1 MAQATF
7 VVLFLPFAPLS
18 MSASFALLP
27 VFNAL
32 PGAFLLLSPS
42 LVVEAASDDYL
53 AVAMVQRAQLIGRP
67 IFELFPD
74 NPATP
79 EVHGE
84 RTLRDSFARVLAT
97 GQPHELA
104 LQRYDLPDPAAPG
117 QFVERYWLPSNRA
130 VLDEAGR
137 VQHLLH
143 TVVDVT
149 AQVQAAA
156 QLRASEARA
165 QAAHAAAERQRGEL
179 QRIFEQAPVA
189 IAVYRGPTHVIELA
203 NPLVC
208 ALWGRTQAQAV
219 GTPLFELLPE
229 VAGQG
234 YEELLAGVLATGVP
248 HEAREMPSLIDRQ
261 GRRDTV
267 YWNFVYLP
275 MREEDGR
282 VSGVMVVAA
291 EVTEQVLAREQV
303 LSLNHQ
309 LAAVNA
315 ALHASHDELLANQE
329 EVLLVQQRLEHR
341 VAERTQQLAAAL
353 QEAEQ
358 QRTYATGQQR
368 LLDQILGQVPA
379 AIATVSGPEHRYSF
393 FNDGYQALSG
403 HRTRLGS
410 TVAEVFPEVVAQG
423 FIDLLDQVYAT
434 GQPLQGQ
441 ETPAQLYDRATG
453 QPELRYVD
461 FIYQPLMNAPGHTQ
475 GILAF
480 IVDVTDKVR
489 ARQHAE
495 ALQAQVLAAA
505 QRQAQER
512 EAFYQIFAQTP
523 AAICIQRGPEHRYEY
538 ANGPYHAFF
547 PGRQL
552 LGRPVAEALPE
563 TVGSGVVALLDNV
576 YRTGETYYGEEL
588 PLLIAQP
595 DGQPPRQMFFTFTY
609 QAFRENGEIVGI
621 STFAY
626 DVAEQVLARRQVQQ
640 LNEALAAINEEL
652 LASNEELNATNTLLT
667 RTNVDLD
674 NFVYTASHDLKA
686 PIANIEGLLLALREH
701 LPAPAPPVPR
711 LLDLMQESA
720 ERFRVT
726 IAQLTDIAR
735 LQQAHSQPAENVP
748 LAATAEAVG
757 LDLAPL
763 LTAAGA
769 ALTIDVA
776 PDLHVSFA
784 PQNLR
789 SLLYNLLSNAVKY
802 RDPARPAEV
811 VLRAART
818 ATGVVLTVQ
827 DNGLGL
833 TEAQQNQLFGI
844 FRRLHSHVEGSGVGL
859 HMVKRMVENVG
870 GTITVASQPGVGST
884 FTVTFPTPN

>member
-1 MAQATF
+1 MPASLA
-7 VVLFLPFAPLS
+7 LF
-18 MSASFALLP
+18 P

-42 LVVEAASDDYL
+42 LVVVAASDAYL
-53 AVAMVQRAQLIGRP
+53 AVTMVQREHLLGRP
-67 IFELFPD
+67 LFELFPD

-79 EVHGE
+79 EAHGE
-84 RTLRDSFARVLAT
+84 RNLRASFAQVLAT
-97 GQPHELA
+97 GQPHAMA
-104 LQRYDLPDPAAPG
+104 LQRYDLPDPAAPS
-117 QFVERYWLPSNRA
+117 QFVERYWLLSNSA
-130 VLDEAGR
+130 VLNEAGH
-137 VQHLLH
+137 VQYLLH
-143 TVVDVT
+143 AVVDTT
-149 AQVQAAA
+149 AQVQAEAR
-156 QLRASEARA
+156 LRASEAREQAA
-165 QAAHAAAERQRGEL
+165 QAEAERQRGEL

-189 IAVYRGPTHVIELA
+189 IAVYRGPAYVIELA

-234 YEELLAGVLATGVP
+234 YEELLAGVLVTGVP
-248 HEAREMPSLIDRQ
+248 HVAREMPSLIDRH

-282 VSGVMVVAA
+282 VSGVMVVAT

-303 LSLNHQ
+303 QRLNQQ
-309 LAAVNA
+309 LATLNT
-315 ALHASHDELLANQE
+315 ALLTSNDELLANQE

-358 QRTYATGQQR
+358 QRTYATSQQH

-403 HRTRLGS
+403 HRTQLGH
-410 TVAEVFPEVVAQG
+410 TAAEVFPEVVAQG
-423 FIDLLDQVYAT
+423 FISLLDQVYQT
-434 GQPLQGQ
+434 GRPFKGQ
-441 ETPAQLYDRATG
+441 ETPAQLYDHATG

-461 FIYQPLMNAPGHTQ
+461 FIYQPLVDAQGHTQ

-480 IVDVTDKVR
+480 IVDVTDRVL

-505 QRQAQER
+505 QQQAQER

-552 LGRPVAEALPE
+552 LGRSVAEALPE
-563 TVGSGVVALLDNV
+563 TVDSGVVALLDNV
-576 YRTGETYYGEEL
+576 YRTGNTYYGEEL

-626 DVAEQVLARRQVQQ
+626 DVAEQVLARRQVQR
-640 LNEALAAINEEL
+640 LNEELAAINEEL
-652 LASNEELNATNTLLT
+652 LASNEELNTTNTQLT

-711 LLDLMQESA
+711 LLDLMREAA

-748 LAATAEAVG
+748 LAATIEAVG

-763 LTAAGA
+763 LAAA
-769 ALTIDVA
+769 RAELTVEVA

-789 SLLYNLLSNAVKY
+789 SLVYNLLSNAVKY
-802 RDPARPAEV
+802 RDPARPAV
-811 VLRAART
+811 VALHAART
-818 ATGVVLTVQ
+818 AAGVVLAVQ

-833 TEAQQNQLFGI
+833 TEAQQGQLFGI

-870 GTITVASQPGVGST
+870 GTIVVASQLGVGST
-884 FTVTFPTPN
+884 FTVTFPAPD

>member
-1 MAQATF
+1 
-7 VVLFLPFAPLS
+7 
-18 MSASFALLP
+18 MSDSLALLP

-42 LVVEAASDDYL
+42 LVVEAASDAYL
-53 AVAMVQRAQLIGRP
+53 AVSLVQREHLLGRLL
-67 IFELFPD
+67 FELFPD

-79 EVHGE
+79 EAHGE
-84 RTLRDSFARVLAT
+84 RNLRASFAQVLAT
-97 GQPHELA
+97 GQPHAMA

-117 QFVERYWLPSNRA
+117 QFVERYWLPNNSA
-130 VLDEAGR
+130 VLDEAGN
-137 VQHLLH
+137 VKHLLH
-143 TVVDVT
+143 AVVDAT
-149 AQVQAAA
+149 AQVQAEAR
-156 QLRASEARA
+156 LRASEARE
-165 QAAHAAAERQRGEL
+165 QAARTEAERQRGEL

-189 IAVYRGPTHVIELA
+189 IAVYRGPAYVIELA

-234 YEELLAGVLATGVP
+234 YEELLADVLATGVP
-248 HEAREMPSLIDRQ
+248 HVAREMPSLIDRQ

-282 VSGVMVVAA
+282 VSGVMVVAT

-303 LSLNHQ
+303 QRLNHQ
-309 LAAVNA
+309 LATLNT
-315 ALHASHDELLANQE
+315 ALHTSNDELLANQE

-358 QRTYATGQQR
+358 QRAYATSQQH

-393 FNDGYQALSG
+393 FNDGYRALSG
-403 HRTRLGS
+403 HRARLGS

-423 FIDLLDQVYAT
+423 FIGPLDQVYAT
-434 GQPLQGQ
+434 GQPFKGQ

-461 FIYQPLMNAPGHTQ
+461 FIYQPLVAAQGHTQ

-480 IVDVTDKVR
+480 SVDVTDKVL

-505 QRQAQER
+505 QRQVQER
-512 EAFYQIFAQTP
+512 EAFYQIFAQIP

-538 ANGPYHAFF
+538 ANGPYQAFF

-563 TVGSGVVALLDNV
+563 TVDSGVVTLLDNV
-576 YRTGETYYGEEL
+576 YRTGATYYGEEL

-595 DGQPPRQMFFTFTY
+595 DGQPPRQLFFTFTY

-626 DVAEQVLARRQVQQ
+626 DVAEQVLARRQVQR
-640 LNEALAAINEEL
+640 LNEELAAINEEL
-652 LASNEELNATNTLLT
+652 LASNEELNATNTQLT

-701 LPAPAPPVPR
+701 LPAPRPPVPR
-711 LLDLMQESA
+711 LLDLMQEAA

-735 LQQAHSQPAENVP
+735 LQQAHSQPAETVP
-748 LAATAEAVG
+748 LAATVEAVG

-763 LTAAGA
+763 LAAAGA
-769 ALTIDVA
+769 KLTVDVA

-789 SLLYNLLSNAVKY
+789 SLVYNLLSNAVKY
-802 RDPARPAEV
+802 RDPTRPAV
-811 VLRAART
+811 VALRATRT
-818 ATGVVLTVQ
+818 ATAVVLAVQ

-833 TEAQQNQLFGI
+833 SEAQQGQLFGI
-844 FRRLHSHVEGSGVGL
+844 FRRLHTHVEGSGVGL

-884 FTVTFPTPN
+884 FTVTFPTPD